1 MLPLMAKLGA
11 ILKSMCGHL
20 GVSALTGKTAK
31 GRTIL
36 SQKHITHSAIIDLV
50 LKTFRYQPVT
60 AMNLK

>member
-36 SQKHITHSAIIDLV
+36 S
-50 LKTFRYQPVT
+50 
-60 AMNLK
+60 